1 VVRFCSPAEAIAFDR
16 FHHLFVPVATRNVSR
31 DPSLQRVG
39 EVQNLEGVSPE
50 EQSLRAARGSGRRGV
65 LTLGH
70 ISGRDVARP
79 PSSPTDILRVG
90 GWRRPSQAREPLGI
104 GPHAIERHAIR
115 CRIVLLRTRARR
127 ATIQQADRSI
137 AKGLK
142 VAARRGTF
150 AARSGRVGRRST

>member
-1 VVRFCSPAEAIAFDR
+1 LVVRFCSPAEAIAFDR

-90 GWRRPSQAREPLGI
+90 GWRRPSQAREPSGLG
-104 GPHAIERHAIR
+104 P
-115 CRIVLLRTRARR
+115 TR
-127 ATIQQADRSI
+127 S
-137 AKGLK
+137 KGTPSDVASCSCEPGL
-142 VAARRGTF
+142 AARRSSRQIARLQKDLRSPPVGERSLL
-150 AARSGRVGRRST
+150 AAEE